1 VKRIMER
8 CGPFG
13 PASVLLLA
21 LTCVGCT
28 VTESRREPP
37 RLVLQITVDQ
47 LRGDLL
53 RRHADQFG
61 QGGFR
66 YLLEHGTVFEDA
78 HHRHANTETI
88 VGHATLSTGADPS
101 AHGMVGNI
109 WLDRSSGV
117 LTYNIEDPDYH
128 LLSADAD
135 VDTKTEID
143 PTQRAARSDGR
154 SPSRILVSTFG
165 DELFMFTAGA
175 AKVFGVSVKDRGAV
189 AMAGHAGKAFWF
201 SKKSGEFVTSSY
213 YYDEYPA
220 WVADW
225 NEKRPSTR
233 WSGAD
238 WKLTHPQET
247 YLFGERDDRPYET
260 DLAGFG
266 RTFPHPYGNAD
277 ESKYYNTLLTVSP
290 AGDELTLE
298 FAKELLEREDVGS
311 DSVTDYLSVS
321 FSSTDYVG
329 HLFGPSSLESEDN
342 LLRLDRTIADLLRFV
357 DQKVG
362 LDKTVIVLSADHGGA
377 EAPGYLN
384 EQGLNRAQYIDLN
397 ALDREPAIQALKT
410 QFGIGEEIVESYHHP
425 YVYLDRELLSK
436 KGLDPTL
443 IESLIAA
450 EMTKMNGIALAV
462 PSSRLTRGELPDT
475 PLTDKVLRNFNPKRS
490 GDIYVVF
497 ESHSFINDMDGLS
510 VATTHGSPWT
520 YDSYVPVIFVGAGI
534 ASRTVHRR
542 IHTVDL
548 APTLSAVVGCKPPS
562 GTSGRRLP
570 EVLAGN
576 SRNPPL
582 PLTRPASER

>member
-1 VKRIMER
+1 MHR

-13 PASVLLLA
+13 PTVALFLA
-21 LTCVGCT
+21 LTCAGCT
-28 VTESRREPP
+28 SSERRREPP

-53 RRHADQFG
+53 RRHARQFG
-61 QGGFR
+61 EGGFR

-117 LTYNIEDPDYH
+117 LTYNIEDPGYH

-135 VDTKTEID
+135 VDKKTEID

-220 WVADW
+220 WVVDW
-225 NEKRPSTR
+225 NEKQASTR
-233 WSGAD
+233 WSGTD
-238 WKLTHPQET
+238 WKLTAPKET

-266 RTFPHPYGNAD
+266 RAFPHPYGNAD

-298 FAKELLEREDVGS
+298 FAKELLEREDVGG
-311 DSVTDYLSVS
+311 DAVTDYLSVS

-342 LLRLDRTIADLLRFV
+342 LLRLDQVIADLLRFV

-362 LDKTVIVLSADHGGA
+362 LDQTVVVLSADHGGA

-384 EQGLNRAQYIDLN
+384 EQGLHRAQYIDLN
-397 ALDREPAIQALKT
+397 SLDREPAIQALKAR
-410 QFGIGEEIVESYHHP
+410 FGIGEEIVESYHHP
-425 YVYLDRELLSK
+425 YVYLDRELLAK

-443 IESLIAA
+443 VESLIAA

-462 PSSRLTRGELPDT
+462 PSSRLARGELPDT
-475 PLTDKVLRNFNPKRS
+475 PLIDKVLRNFNPKRS

-510 VATTHGSPWT
+510 VATTHGSPWS
-520 YDSYVPVIFVGAGI
+520 YDSYVPVIFAGPGI
-534 ASRTVHRR
+534 ASQTVHRR
-542 IHTVDL
+542 VHTVDL
-548 APTLSAVVGCKPPS
+548 APTLSAIVGCKPPS
-562 GTSGRRLP
+562 GASGRRLP

-576 SRNPPL
+576 SGNSPRR
-582 PLTRPASER
+582 LTRPASER

>member
-1 VKRIMER
+1 MMRLMKTRRAIKPT
-8 CGPFG
+8 G
-13 PASVLLLA
+13 LLLLM
-21 LTCVGCT
+21 LTSVGCT
-28 VTESRREPP
+28 ATESRSEPP

-53 RRHADQFG
+53 RRHAGQFG
-61 QGGFR
+61 EGGFR
-66 YLLEHGTVFEDA
+66 YLLEHGTVYEDA

-101 AHGMVGNI
+101 VHGMIGNI

-117 LTYNIEDPDYH
+117 LTYNIEDPDYY
-128 LLSADAD
+128 LLSMGAD
-135 VDTKTEID
+135 VDKKTEID

-165 DELFMFTAGA
+165 DELSMFTAGK
-175 AKVFGVSVKDRGAV
+175 AKVFGVSIKDRGAV

-220 WVADW
+220 WVVEW
-225 NEKRPSTR
+225 NQKQRSTR
-233 WSGAD
+233 WSG
-238 WKLTHPQET
+238 THWELMHEKQT

-260 DLAGFG
+260 DLGGFG
-266 RTFPHPYGNAD
+266 RVFPHPYGDAD
-277 ESKYYNTLLTVSP
+277 ESKYYNTLLTISP

-298 FAKELLEREDVGS
+298 FVKELLEREGVGS

-321 FSSTDYVG
+321 FSSNDYVG
-329 HLFGPSSLESEDN
+329 HMFGPSSLESEDQ

-362 LDKTVIVLSADHGGA
+362 LGNTVILLSADHGGA
-377 EAPGYLN
+377 EAPGFLN
-384 EQGLNRAQYIDLN
+384 EQGLNRAQYIDLDT
-397 ALDREPAIQALKT
+397 LDREPAIQALKR

-425 YVYLDRELLSK
+425 YVYLDRKLIAK
-436 KGLDPTL
+436 KGLDPIL
-443 IESLIAA
+443 VESLIAV
-450 EMTKMNGIALAV
+450 EMMKMKGVALAV
-462 PSSRLTRGELPDT
+462 PSSRLERGELPDT
-475 PLTDKVLRNFNPKRS
+475 PLIDKVLRNFNPKRS

-497 ESHSFINDMDGLS
+497 ESHSFINDMDGLL

-520 YDSYVPVIFVGAGI
+520 YDGYVPVIFAGPGI

-548 APTLSAVVGCKPPS
+548 APTLSAIVGCKPPS
-562 GTSGRRLP
+562 GAFGRRLP
-570 EVLAGN
+570 EVL
-576 SRNPPL
+576 SD
-582 PLTRPASER
+582 E